1 MSKPAVLTLD
11 DKEYVFPTIEG
22 VENEK
27 AVDFRTLR
35 SATGYISYD
44 EGYGNTGSCQSE
56 ITYIDGEV
64 GILRYRGIPIEQLA
78 DKSNFLESSY
88 MILYGDLPTQF
99 ELDQFTT
106 RIREGAAV
114 SPMMCDALKGF
125 PRDAP
130 PMGML
135 GSMLGA
141 MSCYNASMAT
151 NDRAA
156 DLEHFDEAASAAIA
170 QTATAAALG
179 YRVTK
184 GLEGNQPDPSLSF
197 GDNFLHLMFSKEGK
211 PYKTIPEV
219 SRALDLMLLL
229 HADHEQNCS
238 TSTVR
243 MVASGG
249 ANLFASVAA
258 GCGALWGPAHGG
270 ANMAVIK
277 MLEEIRATGDDGSKF
292 IEEAKS
298 GKSGKRLMGFG
309 HRVYKNFDPRAKI
322 IGKACEELLNKLGI
336 DDPCLDIARHL
347 EQAALADDYFISR
360 NLYPNVDFYSGI
372 VLRAL
377 GIPSDMFT
385 VMFAIGRMPGWV
397 ANWRE
402 IAMNPKMKINRPRQ
416 IYQGPAL
423 RDYVAMEDRG

>member
-78 DKSNFLESSY
+78 DKSSFLESSY
-88 MILYGDLPTQF
+88 MILYGDLPTQS
-99 ELDQFTT
+99 ELDEFTT
-106 RIREGAAV
+106 RVREGAAV
-114 SPMMCDALKGF
+114 SPMMSDALKGF

-141 MSCYNASMAT
+141 MSCYNASLAT
-151 NDRAA
+151 NDRAV
-156 DLEHFDEAASAAIA
+156 DLEHFDEAAATAIA

-197 GDNFLHLMFSKEGK
+197 GDNFLHLMFSEKGK
-211 PYKTIPEV
+211 PYKAIPEV

>member
-11 DKEYVFPTIEG
+11 DKEYVFPTIKG

-78 DKSNFLESSY
+78 DKSSFLESSY
-88 MILYGDLPTQF
+88 MLLYGDLPTQF

-106 RIREGAAV
+106 RVRKGAAV

-141 MSCYNASMAT
+141 MSCYNANMAT
-151 NDRAA
+151 NDRAV
-156 DLEHFDEAASAAIA
+156 DLEHFDEAAAAAIA

-197 GDNFLHLMFSKEGK
+197 GDNFLHLMFSEEGR
-211 PYKTIPEV
+211 PYKAIPEV

-322 IGKACEELLNKLGI
+322 IGKACGELLDKLGI

>member
-1 MSKPAVLTLD
+1 
-11 DKEYVFPTIEG
+11 
-22 VENEK
+22 
-27 AVDFRTLR
+27 
-35 SATGYISYD
+35 
-44 EGYGNTGSCQSE
+44 
-56 ITYIDGEV
+56 
-64 GILRYRGIPIEQLA
+64 
-78 DKSNFLESSY
+78 

-99 ELDQFTT
+99 ELDQFKA
-106 RIREGAAV
+106 RVQEGTAV

-141 MSCYNASMAT
+141 MSCYNASLAT
-151 NDRAA
+151 NDRAV
-156 DLEHFDEAASAAIA
+156 DLEHFDEAAAAAIA

-197 GDNFLHLMFSKEGK
+197 GDNFLHLMFSEEGR
-211 PYKTIPEV
+211 PYKAIPEV

-322 IGKACEELLNKLGI
+322 IGKACGELLNKLGI

-385 VMFAIGRMPGWV
+385 VMFAIGRMPGWA

-423 RDYVAMEDRG
+423 RDYLAMEDRG

>member
-1 MSKPAVLTLD
+1 MSKQAVLKLD
-11 DKEYVFPTIEG
+11 DQEYTFPTIEG
-22 VENEK
+22 VEHEK

-35 SATGYISYD
+35 SASGYVSYD

-56 ITYIDGEV
+56 ITFIDGEI

-78 DKSNFLESSY
+78 KNSDFIESSY
-88 MILYGDLPTQF
+88 MLLYGDLPTQAESDRF
-99 ELDQFTT
+99 SGLIKDH
-106 RIREGAAV
+106 AAV
-114 SPMMCDALKGF
+114 SPLMANALKGF
-125 PRDAP
+125 PSDAP
-130 PMGML
+130 PMGIL
-135 GSMLGA
+135 VSMLGA
-141 MSCYNASMAT
+141 MSCYNQDIAT
-151 NDRAA
+151 NNRVT
-156 DLEHFDEAASAAIA
+156 DLENFDAAAATAIA
-170 QTATAAALG
+170 QTATSAALA
-179 YRVTK
+179 YRVTR

-197 GDNFLHLMFSKEGK
+197 QDNFLHMMFSEPGK
-211 PYKTIPEV
+211 PYVAIPEV

-249 ANLFASVAA
+249 ANLFASVSAGAA
-258 GCGALWGPAHGG
+258 ALWGPAHGG

-277 MLEEIRATGDDGSKF
+277 MLEEIKESGDDGSKF
-292 IEEAKS
+292 IDEAKS

-322 IGKACEELLNKLGI
+322 IGQACEELLAKLGI

-377 GIPSDMFT
+377 GIPADMFT

-402 IAMNPKMKINRPRQ
+402 IAMNPKGKINRPRQ
-416 IYQGPAL
+416 VYQGPPL
-423 RDYVAMEDRG
+423 RDYAPVAERG

>member
-35 SATGYISYD
+35 SVTGHISYD

-78 DKSNFLESSY
+78 DKSSFLESSY

-99 ELDQFTT
+99 ELDQFKT
-106 RIREGAAV
+106 RVREGAAV

-151 NDRAA
+151 NDRAV
-156 DLEHFDEAASAAIA
+156 DLEHFDEAAAAAIA

-197 GDNFLHLMFSKEGK
+197 GDNFLHLMFSEEGR
-211 PYKTIPEV
+211 PYKAIPEV

-249 ANLFASVAA
+249 ANLFASVTA

-416 IYQGPAL
+416 IYQGTAL
-423 RDYVAMEDRG
+423 RDYVAIEDRG

>member
-11 DKEYVFPTIEG
+11 DKVYVFPTIEG

-78 DKSNFLESSY
+78 DKSSFLESSY
-88 MILYGDLPTQF
+88 MLLYGDLPTQF
-99 ELDQFTT
+99 ELDQFKA
-106 RIREGAAV
+106 RVREGTAV

-141 MSCYNASMAT
+141 MSCYNASLAT
-151 NDRAA
+151 NDRAV
-156 DLEHFDEAASAAIA
+156 DLEHFDEAAAAAIA

-197 GDNFLHLMFSKEGK
+197 GDNFLHLMFSEEGR
-211 PYKTIPEV
+211 PYKAIPEV

-322 IGKACEELLNKLGI
+322 IGKACGELLNKLGI

>member
-1 MSKPAVLTLD
+1 MSKQAVLKLD
-11 DKEYVFPTIEG
+11 DQEYTFPTIEG
-22 VENEK
+22 VEHEK

-35 SATGYISYD
+35 SASGYVSYD

-56 ITYIDGEV
+56 ITFIDGEI

-78 DKSNFLESSY
+78 KNSDFLESSY
-88 MILYGDLPTQF
+88 MLLYGDLPTQAERDRF
-99 ELDQFTT
+99 SGL
-106 RIREGAAV
+106 IKNHAAV
-114 SPMMCDALKGF
+114 SPLMANALKGF
-125 PRDAP
+125 PSDAP
-130 PMGML
+130 PMGIL

-141 MSCYNASMAT
+141 MSCYNQDIAT
-151 NDRAA
+151 NNRVT
-156 DLEHFDEAASAAIA
+156 DLENFDAAAATAIA
-170 QTATAAALG
+170 QTATSAALA
-179 YRVTK
+179 YRVTR
-184 GLEGNQPDPSLSF
+184 GLEGNQPDASLSF
-197 GDNFLHLMFSKEGK
+197 QDNFLHMMFSEPGK
-211 PYKTIPEV
+211 PYVAIPEV

-249 ANLFASVAA
+249 ANLFASVSAGAA
-258 GCGALWGPAHGG
+258 ALWGPAHGG

-277 MLEEIRATGDDGSKF
+277 MLEEIKESGDDGSKF
-292 IEEAKS
+292 IDEAKS

-322 IGKACEELLNKLGI
+322 IGQACEELLAKLGI

-377 GIPSDMFT
+377 GIPADMFT

-402 IAMNPKMKINRPRQ
+402 IAMNPKGKINRPRQ
-416 IYQGPAL
+416 VYQGPAL
-423 RDYVAMEDRG
+423 RDYAPVAERG

>member
-1 MSKPAVLTLD
+1 
-11 DKEYVFPTIEG
+11 
-22 VENEK
+22 
-27 AVDFRTLR
+27 
-35 SATGYISYD
+35 
-44 EGYGNTGSCQSE
+44 
-56 ITYIDGEV
+56 
-64 GILRYRGIPIEQLA
+64 
-78 DKSNFLESSY
+78 
-88 MILYGDLPTQF
+88 
-99 ELDQFTT
+99 
-106 RIREGAAV
+106 
-114 SPMMCDALKGF
+114 
-125 PRDAP
+125 
-130 PMGML
+130 
-135 GSMLGA
+135 
-141 MSCYNASMAT
+141 
-151 NDRAA
+151 
-156 DLEHFDEAASAAIA
+156 
-170 QTATAAALG
+170 
-179 YRVTK
+179 
-184 GLEGNQPDPSLSF
+184 
-197 GDNFLHLMFSKEGK
+197 
-211 PYKTIPEV
+211 
-219 SRALDLMLLL
+219 
-229 HADHEQNCS
+229 
-238 TSTVR
+238 
-243 MVASGG
+243 
-249 ANLFASVAA
+249 
-258 GCGALWGPAHGG
+258 
-270 ANMAVIK
+270 MAVIK